1 MGRLIVSIFIG
12 GVIAFALFVLM
23 AELISNSGKPPPD
36 PGKTVVIDIV
46 MNTPDDATQL
56 RQRVP
61 PPPPPPEPEGKIVDK
76 AKAASD
82 TARRA
87 GRKGSTLNKVS
98 GGGLGTI
105 NRPSAGGDN
114 DKLG

>member
-1 MGRLIVSIFIG
+1 
-12 GVIAFALFVLM
+12 
-23 AELISNSGKPPPD
+23 
-36 PGKTVVIDIV
+36 
-46 MNTPDDATQL
+46 
-56 RQRVP
+56 
-61 PPPPPPEPEGKIVDK
+61 VDK